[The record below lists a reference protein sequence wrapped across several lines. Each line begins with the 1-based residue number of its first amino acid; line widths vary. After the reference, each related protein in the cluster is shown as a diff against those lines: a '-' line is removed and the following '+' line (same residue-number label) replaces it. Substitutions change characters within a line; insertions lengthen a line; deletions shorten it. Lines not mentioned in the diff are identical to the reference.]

1 MSEKSENERNAK
13 IDWVE
18 NYLLQQLQGEKKDG
32 ITTEQA
38 VMAIM
43 GRYRCTRIT
52 ARSYLMAVLYDPEPK
67 IVQSPD
73 FSGLLILAQK
83 N

>member
-1 MSEKSENERNAK
+1 MREKVDNERNSK

-18 NYLLQQLQGEKKDG
+18 SYLLQQLEEKKNG

-38 VMAIM
+38 VMAII
-43 GRYRCTRIT
+43 GKYRCTRIT
-52 ARSYLMAVLYDPEPK
+52 ARSYLMAVLCDPNPK
-67 IVQSPD
+67 IIQSPD
-73 FSGLLILAQK
+73 YSGLLILAEK